1 MEEKSSLTE
10 YKPTRKRQAVQRVEQ
25 AEQKEKT
32 TIKIAELVIKAL
44 VAIAALIQAIRWW

>member
-1 MEEKSSLTE
+1 MAKKPEQ
-10 YKPTRKRQAVQRVEQ
+10 KPTGQ
-25 AEQKEKT
+25 EKT